1 LTTENKM
8 TIEGYNVHSAGD
20 FVGQELGV
28 TDWVVIDQDRI
39 DRFAD
44 CTEDHQWIHVDAERA
59 KQSPY
64 GTTVAHGFLCLSLLA
79 PAQTSIVVASDAGQV
94 LNYGLD
100 RVRFM
105 APVKVDSRIRTR
117 VQLLSAEDKGPGR
130 VLIKTKNTVEIEG
143 EEKPALVAEMLVL
156 MVAR

>member
-1 LTTENKM
+1 M

-44 CTEDHQWIHVDAERA
+44 CTGDHQWIHVDVERA

-79 PAQTSIVVASDAGQV
+79 PAQTSIVVPSDAGQV

-105 APVKVDSRIRTR
+105 APVKAGSRLRTR
-117 VQLLSAEDKGPGR
+117 VQLVSSEDKGPGR

-143 EEKPALVAEMLVL
+143 EEKPALIAEMLVL

>member
-1 LTTENKM
+1 M
-8 TIEGYNVHSAGD
+8 TIEGYNVHSAGE
-20 FVGQELGV
+20 FIGQELGV
-28 TDWVVIDQDRI
+28 TDWIVIDQHRI

-59 KQSPY
+59 AKEGPF
-64 GTTVAHGFLCLSLLA
+64 GATVAHGFLCLSLLA
-79 PAQTSIVVASDAGQV
+79 PAQTSIVVPSDAGQV

-117 VQLLSAEDKGPGR
+117 VQLLSAEAKGPGR

>member
-1 LTTENKM
+1 M

>member
-1 LTTENKM
+1 M

-79 PAQTSIVVASDAGQV
+79 PAQTSIVVASNAGQV

-105 APVKVDSRIRTR
+105 APVKAGSRIRTR

-156 MVAR
+156 MVAK

>member
-1 LTTENKM
+1 M
-8 TIEGYNVHSAGD
+8 TIEGYNVHSAGE

-44 CTEDHQWIHVDAERA
+44 CTEDHQWIHVDVERA
-59 KQSPY
+59 KKSPY

-79 PAQTSIVVASDAGQV
+79 PAQTSIVVPSDAGQV

>member
-1 LTTENKM
+1 M

-44 CTEDHQWIHVDAERA
+44 CTEDHQWIHVDVERA
-59 KQSPY
+59 KKSPY

-79 PAQTSIVVASDAGQV
+79 PAQTSIVVPSDAGQV

-105 APVKVDSRIRTR
+105 APVKAGSRIRTR

-143 EEKPALVAEMLVL
+143 EEKPAVVAEMLVL

>member
-1 LTTENKM
+1 M
-8 TIEGYNVHSAGD
+8 TIEGYNVHSAGE

-28 TDWVVIDQDRI
+28 TDWVVIDQHRI

-44 CTEDHQWIHVDAERA
+44 CTGDHQWIHVDAERA
-59 KQSPY
+59 AKEGPFG
-64 GTTVAHGFLCLSLLA
+64 GTIAHGFLCLSLLA
-79 PAQTSIVVASDAGQV
+79 SAQTSIVVPSDAGQV

-105 APVKVDSRIRTR
+105 APVKAGSRTRTR
-117 VQLLSAEDKGPGR
+117 VHLLSADDKGPGR